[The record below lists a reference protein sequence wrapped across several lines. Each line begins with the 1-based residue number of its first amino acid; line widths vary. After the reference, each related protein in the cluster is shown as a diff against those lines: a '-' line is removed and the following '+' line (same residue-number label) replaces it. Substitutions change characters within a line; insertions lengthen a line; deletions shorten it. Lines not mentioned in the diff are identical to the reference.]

1 MIIKDIKITNFKS
14 LYGENY
20 FNFMDLQGMIK
31 LSGPIGAGKTSL
43 TEAILYG
50 LYGTVKGQTNT
61 GLISWNT
68 NACEVEMNI
77 VSKNKEIHIKRNIYQ
92 PLIVEINGKLLSA
105 SNKRNTQEIL
115 EEELFDVPKMAVTR
129 MCVISFNAFSKSL
142 ANMNPAE
149 TKQFLDDVFGF
160 KLFSTYNNEVVVER
174 KVQLNELTKLNA
186 IYTETEHQI
195 ERLKQKKHEQ
205 QIELK
210 TSVDIEGLNN
220 ERANYVAQGKELK
233 KRKAEI
239 EDEKQNKKD
248 IIDDKI
254 DEIQTKIVEATTL
267 GKQEKNH
274 YNTFKS
280 GICPTCGQS
289 IDANHIEEHR
299 SAMMKYA
306 DEVNSYNAQKEEYNK
321 QIQAINEEYA
331 PKLVEIETGIKE
343 LVSKI
348 NSIDSDIRVYE
359 NNIKVV
365 NANYDDLINEQ
376 ETKLKEIK
384 DKIDKSDI
392 EVGEW
397 NEMDELFSK
406 TLRYNLL
413 NTLIPHINKSIRYYI
428 NKLEQPYKVEYD
440 QQFKAHIYVDTF
452 EKEISYQNLSTG
464 QKKTIDTAIIFGIFQ
479 NVISNVDFNII
490 FLDELFSN
498 MDADS
503 RNTMLRLIKEN
514 FDEDKSVF
522 IMNHAEMDDEFFKH
536 KIRVSL
542 VNRKISVKK
551 IGDVIVNAS
560 KYDKIF

>member
-1 MIIKDIKITNFKS
+1 MIIKEIKITNFKS

-43 TEAILYG
+43 AEAILYG

-92 PLIVEINGKLLSA
+92 PLIVEINGKLLNA

-115 EEELFDVPKMAVTR
+115 EEELFDVPKLAVTR

-160 KLFSTYNNEVVVER
+160 KLFSAYNNEVVVER

-186 IYTETEHQI
+186 IYVETEHQI

-205 QIELK
+205 QLELK
-210 TSVDIEGLNN
+210 TSVDIEGLNTD
-220 ERANYVAQGKELK
+220 RANYVSQGKELK
-233 KRKAEI
+233 KKKMDI
-239 EDEKQNKKD
+239 EDEKQKKKD
-248 IIDDKI
+248 LVDDKI
-254 DEIQTKIVEATTL
+254 EEIQAKIVEATTL

-289 IDANHIEEHR
+289 IDAHHIEEHYD
-299 SAMMKYA
+299 AMMKYA
-306 DEVNSYNAQKEEYNK
+306 AEVNAYNAQKEELK
-321 QIQAINEEYA
+321 KEIQQINEEYA
-331 PKLVEIETGIKE
+331 PKLAEVDAGIKE
-343 LVSKI
+343 LVTKI
-348 NSIDSDIRVYE
+348 NGIDSDIKVYE

-365 NANYDDLINEQ
+365 NANYDDLINEH

-384 DKIDKSDI
+384 EKIDKSDI

-452 EKEISYQNLSTG
+452 DKEISYQNLSTG
-464 QKKTIDTAIIFGIFQ
+464 QKKTVDTAIIFGIFQ
-479 NVISNVDFNII
+479 NVIANVDFNVI

-498 MDADS
+498 MDADI

-514 FDEDKSVF
+514 FEDDKSVF
-522 IMNHAEMDDEFFKH
+522 IMNHAEMDDEYFKH

-542 VNRKISVKK
+542 TNKKINVKK
-551 IGDVIVNAS
+551 VGEVVVNAS

>member
-43 TEAILYG
+43 AEAILYG

-92 PLIVEINGKLLSA
+92 PLIVEINGKLLNA

-115 EEELFDVPKMAVTR
+115 EEELFDVPKLAVTR

-160 KLFSTYNNEVVVER
+160 KLFSAYNNEVVVER

-186 IYTETEHQI
+186 IYVETEHQI

-205 QIELK
+205 QLELK
-210 TSVDIEGLNN
+210 TSVDIEGLNTD
-220 ERANYVAQGKELK
+220 RANYVSQGKELK
-233 KRKAEI
+233 KKKMDI
-239 EDEKQNKKD
+239 EDEKQKKKD
-248 IIDDKI
+248 LVDDKI
-254 DEIQTKIVEATTL
+254 EEIQAKIVEATTL

-289 IDANHIEEHR
+289 IDAHHIEEHYD
-299 SAMMKYA
+299 AMMKYA
-306 DEVNSYNAQKEEYNK
+306 AEVNAYNAQKEELK
-321 QIQAINEEYA
+321 KEIQQINEEYA
-331 PKLVEIETGIKE
+331 PKLAEVDAGIKD
-343 LVSKI
+343 LVAKI
-348 NSIDSDIRVYE
+348 NGIDSDIRVYE

-365 NANYDDLINEQ
+365 NANYDDLINEH

-384 DKIDKSDI
+384 EKIDKSDI

-452 EKEISYQNLSTG
+452 DKEISYQNLSTG
-464 QKKTIDTAIIFGIFQ
+464 QKKTVDTAIIFGIFQ
-479 NVISNVDFNII
+479 NVIANVDFNVI

-498 MDADS
+498 MDADI

-514 FDEDKSVF
+514 FEDDKSVF
-522 IMNHAEMDDEFFKH
+522 IMNHAEMDDEYFKH

-542 VNRKISVKK
+542 TNKKINVKK
-551 IGDVIVNAS
+551 VGEVVVNAS